1 MSRQQ
6 ITHSISLLF
15 VAIMVSGMVSSCA
28 LLPTGRSDRAA
39 SEAPTPTPI
48 PTAIVP
54 TKPTYKVAKGEVVD
68 ELTFSGR
75 ISPVLEKELFFR
87 TDGRVRTVFSK
98 RNEMIKKGTV
108 IAELEN
114 DALERDLKAAELE
127 LERAQV
133 TLDAAKRE
141 LEFNLRAAKDNLEIE
156 QIKLASL
163 QAAQSPD
170 ANAIAIQQKQIDLS
184 QISVDRLDR
193 GVDPLVVND
202 LTRNQLAVEKLKTQ
216 IAEAEITAPFD
227 GQLLSVSLSPGQEVK
242 GYQAVVVLADVN
254 NLEVSADLLSDQM
267 TKLVESMPATQVAL
281 MYECAN
287 FDYWYDEGAK
297 WFAFPF
303 PQGMRGLREQDLGM
317 RKVKESENGAGHV
330 IALLLLP
337 ALQKV
342 YEAHYRLQRRIEGL
356 RCVEAVRMY
365 AALHGKL
372 PDALEDIKDVP
383 IPEDPMTGRP
393 FLYEKEGDTAN
404 LSFTRA
410 PGYHLPPSKYVISLP
425 K

>member
-15 VAIMVSGMVSSCA
+15 VAIMISGVVSSCA

-98 RNEMIKKGTV
+98 RNEMIKQGTV

-114 DALERDLKAAELE
+114 DALERDLKSAELE

-141 LEFNLRAAKDNLEIE
+141 LEFNLRVAKDNLEIE

-163 QAAQSPD
+163 QAAQTPD
-170 ANAIAIQQKQIDLS
+170 ANAIAIQQKQIDLA
-184 QISVDRLDR
+184 QIAVDRLDR
-193 GVDPLVVND
+193 GVDPLVAND

-216 IAEAEITAPFD
+216 IAEAEITAPFN

-267 TKLVESMPATQVAL
+267 TKLVEAMPANIVLVSRPGEILKGKVRQLPYPYGSGGRGIKVEDQDKSTRFSVEKSAKDAGFAL
-281 MYECAN
+281 GDLVRITVELERKAN
-287 FDYWYDEGAK
+287 VLWLPPQALRVFEGRR
-297 WFAFPF
+297 FAVV
-303 PQGMRGLREQDLGM
+303 QDGD
-317 RKVKESENGAGHV
+317 A
-330 IALLLLP
+330 
-337 ALQKV
+337 
-342 YEAHYRLQRRIEGL
+342 QRRVDVTVGIQTQERVEIKEGL
-356 RCVEAVRMY
+356 
-365 AALHGKL
+365 
-372 PDALEDIKDVP
+372 
-383 IPEDPMTGRP
+383 
-393 FLYEKEGDTAN
+393 KEGQVVV
-404 LSFTRA
+404 
-410 PGYHLPPSKYVISLP
+410 GQ
-425 K
+425 

>member
-15 VAIMVSGMVSSCA
+15 VAIMISGVVSSCA

-98 RNEMIKKGTV
+98 RNEMIKQGTV

-114 DALERDLKAAELE
+114 DALERDLKSAELE

-141 LEFNLRAAKDNLEIE
+141 LEFNLRVAKDNLEIE

-163 QAAQSPD
+163 QAAQTPD
-170 ANAIAIQQKQIDLS
+170 ANAIAIQQKQIDLA
-184 QISVDRLDR
+184 QIAVDRLDR
-193 GVDPLVVND
+193 GVDPLVAND

-267 TKLVESMPATQVAL
+267 TKLVEAMPANIVLVSRPGEILKGKVRQLPYPYGSGGRGIKVEDQDKSTRFSVEKSAKDAGFAL
-281 MYECAN
+281 GDLVRITVELERKAN
-287 FDYWYDEGAK
+287 VLWLPPQALRVFEGRR
-297 WFAFPF
+297 FAVV
-303 PQGMRGLREQDLGM
+303 QDGD
-317 RKVKESENGAGHV
+317 A
-330 IALLLLP
+330 
-337 ALQKV
+337 
-342 YEAHYRLQRRIEGL
+342 QRRVDVTVGIQTQERVEIKEGL
-356 RCVEAVRMY
+356 
-365 AALHGKL
+365 
-372 PDALEDIKDVP
+372 
-383 IPEDPMTGRP
+383 
-393 FLYEKEGDTAN
+393 KEGQVVV
-404 LSFTRA
+404 
-410 PGYHLPPSKYVISLP
+410 GQ
-425 K
+425 

>member
-267 TKLVESMPATQVAL
+267 TKLVEAMPANIVLVSRPGEILKGKVRQLPYPYGSGGRGIKVEDQDKSTRFSVEKSAKDAGFALGDLVRITVELERKANVLWLPPQALRVFEGRRFAVVQDGDAQRRVDVTVGIQTQERV
-281 MYECAN
+281 E
-287 FDYWYDEGAK
+287 
-297 WFAFPF
+297 
-303 PQGMRGLREQDLGM
+303 
-317 RKVKESENGAGHV
+317 VKE
-330 IALLLLP
+330 
-337 ALQKV
+337 
-342 YEAHYRLQRRIEGL
+342 GL
-356 RCVEAVRMY
+356 
-365 AALHGKL
+365 
-372 PDALEDIKDVP
+372 
-383 IPEDPMTGRP
+383 
-393 FLYEKEGDTAN
+393 KEGQVVV
-404 LSFTRA
+404 
-410 PGYHLPPSKYVISLP
+410 GQ
-425 K
+425 